1 MRPSFDQ
8 TPVICIAENR
18 TACEPSIKLLL
29 ISLCR
34 YCKDLTI
41 TLFYPNAA
49 QDFLDWAHELG
60 SEKITVRTTAISGA
74 YGWNVKPQALLQLL
88 NEGYQEVLWIDSDIL
103 ATKDIVPT
111 FSNLNRDVLVVTEE
125 ALLGQNELDAL
136 RARLWRF
143 PVGRKFPFPLNT
155 SIMRVTQEHVP
166 LLKRWKE
173 ILESPSYQH
182 AQQQPMNRRPLHMF
196 SDQDVLTALLS
207 SDEFQAIPIKVLR
220 RGHDIIQYFGHYG
233 FTLEERFTCMV
244 RGMPTFIH
252 QQGFKPW
259 LADPDAKPSGLRD
272 KIKATYRDL
281 SPYTLVAKALDPA
294 TIGSW
299 ARPRSKVSRALR
311 ALGFGYLPLVGLP
324 IAAAFD
330 LERNVNRYFPET
342 SEAVRARRAAKYMRR
357 QFRDTFLVRQ
367 T

>member
-88 NEGYQEVLWIDSDIL
+88 NEGYQEVLWINSDIL

-125 ALLGQNELDAL
+125 ALLGQNEIG
-136 RARLWRF
+136 RF
-143 PVGRKFPFPLNT
+143 AG
-155 SIMRVTQEHVP
+155 
-166 LLKRWKE
+166 
-173 ILESPSYQH
+173 
-182 AQQQPMNRRPLHMF
+182 
-196 SDQDVLTALLS
+196 
-207 SDEFQAIPIKVLR
+207 
-220 RGHDIIQYFGHYG
+220 
-233 FTLEERFTCMV
+233 
-244 RGMPTFIH
+244 
-252 QQGFKPW
+252 
-259 LADPDAKPSGLRD
+259 
-272 KIKATYRDL
+272 
-281 SPYTLVAKALDPA
+281 
-294 TIGSW
+294 
-299 ARPRSKVSRALR
+299 
-311 ALGFGYLPLVGLP
+311 
-324 IAAAFD
+324 
-330 LERNVNRYFPET
+330 
-342 SEAVRARRAAKYMRR
+342 
-357 QFRDTFLVRQ
+357 
-367 T
+367 